1 MNKCKMIEFMQTL
14 KPWLN
19 DDHIHQ
25 ARLGAEGTFTLS
37 FVDGGC
43 QTYQIDYCISEQL
56 ENTMAHMIKNGV
68 QVIR

>member
-1 MNKCKMIEFMQTL
+1 MTKCKIIDFMQTL

-19 DDHIHQ
+19 DDYIRQ
-25 ARLGAEGTFTLS
+25 ARLGAEGTFTLW

-43 QTYQIDYCISEQL
+43 QTYQIDDCTSEQL
-56 ENTMAHMIKNGV
+56 ENTIEHMKKHGV